1 MNDIDSVITSLARN
15 WWVPVVRGVAAIIF
29 GILTFVLPV
38 ASLAALVLL
47 FGSYALVDG
56 VFSLVGALRRADS
69 ERPWW
74 ALVLHGIAGIAAGV
88 VTFMYPGL
96 TALVLVYVIAAW
108 AIIIGVLEIVVA
120 IRLRKMITGEWWLA
134 ASGALSIVLGVL
146 LMAAPG
152 AGALALVLW
161 IGAWALVT
169 GVLLVAVGIRLRRWR
184 EAAPP
189 VRMSRAAA

>member
-1 MNDIDSVITSLARN
+1 
-15 WWVPVVRGVAAIIF
+15 VAAIIF

-38 ASLAALVLL
+38 ASLAALVLI

-56 VFSLVGALRRADS
+56 VFSLVAALRRADG

-108 AIIIGVLEIVVA
+108 AIITGALEIVVA

-134 ASGALSIVLGVL
+134 ASGAVSIVLGVL

-152 AGALALVLW
+152 AGAVALVLW

-184 EAAPP
+184 EAPP
-189 VRMSRAAA
+189 VRLSRAAA